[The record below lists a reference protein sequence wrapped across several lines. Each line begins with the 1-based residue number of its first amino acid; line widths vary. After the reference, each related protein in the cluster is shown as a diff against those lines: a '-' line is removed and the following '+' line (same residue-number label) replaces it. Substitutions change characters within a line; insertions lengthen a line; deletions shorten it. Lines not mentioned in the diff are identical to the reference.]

1 MEENQTDLVEGASSD
16 KKSKLPLY
24 LSLGLIV
31 AGVGSYFLFPE
42 VQDFFNQA
50 WNVLTS
56 DDEQRIKDWVDGFGW
71 LGPLILILAMVLQMF
86 LLVIP
91 TILLMVVCILAYGPY
106 WGSLIVFTAVLAA
119 STVGFFIGQYFGS
132 NLVDRLIGKKAEEK
146 AAEFLRQYGFW
157 AIAITRLNPF
167 LSNDAVSFVAG
178 VLDMSYLRFIS
189 ATLLGIAPLTIFI
202 AIIGQSTDQLKT
214 GLLWGS
220 LVSLLLFGAYIWWD
234 RRKTT

>member
-1 MEENQTDLVEGASSD
+1 MKENKDDSVDDKSSV

-31 AGVGSYFLFPE
+31 VGVGSYFLFPG
-42 VQDFFNQA
+42 VQDFFNEA

-56 DDEQRIKDWVDGFGW
+56 DDEQRIKSWVDGFGW
-71 LGPLILILAMVLQMF
+71 LGPIILILAMILQMF

-106 WGSLIVFTAVLAA
+106 WGSLIVFVSVFSA
-119 STVGFFIGQYFGS
+119 STVGFFIGRYFGS
-132 NLVDRLIGKKAEEK
+132 DLVERLIGKKSEEK
-146 AAEFLRQYGFW
+146 VAGFLEKYGFW

-178 VLDMSYLRFIS
+178 ILNMSYLKFIS

-202 AIIGQSTDQLKT
+202 AIIGESTDQLKS

-220 LVSLLLFGAYIWWD
+220 LVSLLLFGAYVWWD
-234 RRKTT
+234 RKKKK